1 MTELIFSWPGLAA
14 AIALVLAGA
23 IQGSTGFGFN
33 MLAAPL
39 LALIDPAF
47 VPGPMIALATLV
59 SVGGALR
66 EAKDINRS
74 DLGFALAGRLLAA
87 GAAAWC
93 VGLMSQQAFSLFFG
107 LTVLIAVAV
116 SLSGLRITTT
126 PRTLF
131 FAGTVS
137 GFMGTLTSMGAAPM
151 ALVYQNTGGAR
162 MRATL
167 NAFFVVGG
175 VISIMALV
183 VAGQFS
189 RHDLQLAAVMIPPA
203 AAGFLLSG
211 WGKTLVD
218 KGQMKPLVLLV
229 SGISGAML
237 LWKAFA

>member
-1 MTELIFSWPGLAA
+1 MTEFLFSWPVLAA
-14 AIALVLAGA
+14 AIALILAGA

-39 LALIDPAF
+39 LALIDPSF

-66 EAKDINRS
+66 EAPQINRS
-74 DLGFALAGRLLAA
+74 DLGFSLAGRLIAA
-87 GAAAWC
+87 GLAAWC
-93 VGLMSQQAFSLFFG
+93 VGLMSPQTFSLFFG
-107 LTVLIAVAV
+107 LTVLFAVVV
-116 SLSGLRITTT
+116 SLSGLRIQTT

-131 FAGTVS
+131 LAGTVS

-175 VISIMALV
+175 LISIAALMMAGRFDWQDVRMSVL
-183 VAGQFS
+183 
-189 RHDLQLAAVMIPPA
+189 MIPPA

-211 WGKTLVD
+211 WGRKLVD
-218 KGQMKPLVLLV
+218 RGHVKPLVLLV
-229 SGISGAML
+229 SGLSGAML
-237 LWKAFA
+237 LWKALA